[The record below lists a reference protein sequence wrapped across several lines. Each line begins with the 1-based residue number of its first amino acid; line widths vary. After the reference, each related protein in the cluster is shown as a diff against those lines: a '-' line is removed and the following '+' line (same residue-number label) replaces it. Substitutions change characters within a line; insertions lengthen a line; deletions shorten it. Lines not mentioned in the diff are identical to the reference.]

1 MMQGVKSYFVIGM
14 LIVSVSLIS
23 FVPAIGSSTA
33 PIVANDNEL
42 IIEDKDYSCKS
53 VDSMNFPYDDYVSTM
68 ESTDISIVYPVIGKI
83 YSFNT
88 EGVSRAL
95 ISLLNIAL
103 VIDRNL
109 EAGATVNGP
118 VDEVIFTLYQSNQ
131 EIETKT
137 SDSPDMEGRYTC
149 RFYSITSF
157 FGSYKLTAAAYHNGV
172 EVASNTVDKIVYLH
186 VGEGGN
192 RKPVPKAEFEFA
204 AWEGKEVEFDASQ
217 SFDPDGEIVSY
228 HWDFGDGGTSDEIAT
243 THIYNYPGIF
253 DVKLTVKDDE
263 GYSEASTGQIRIV
276 DYDLGCWITTKY
288 NGKSDEVKLDIGVNE
303 FIDMVYRGYDHRSY
317 KLTMDED
324 DDTYILIRFGKT
336 TVNGISAFMTTF
348 QVEIDQSTDL
358 SKDFEVN
365 LEFRF
370 PYSLL
375 LSPYQV
381 PSEEYFAGRVGYHY
395 YAENPKLQGPHD
407 VHTFF
412 YFGKG
417 SLQDPAILRM
427 KIDPY
432 PYGAEDIVPLSYE
445 VKFVTVDDNKVEQF
459 HRVLS
464 LEFDPATEVTI
475 TSVPR
480 EGKINYNFGSE
491 TAGETTTIS
500 FRAWGGAFSD
510 IIQRFI
516 LDPLPSFMRF
526 DLTILGERSFLYEA
540 SNSYD
545 LTYIVESQQSGE
557 IVKLELEDL
566 PRTIKVSWSLSIGLS
581 AAHGLID
588 LDMSSNLGKVKLYI
602 QGSSRPFF
610 EIDDFPRKLRVEGDI
625 DISALKGYIS
635 LSKYSGGTTTF
646 YLPITFDKWEMET
659 TVGIG
664 DGSWTASFDL
674 PNSGSNFVSIGL
686 DTNGKSM
693 FDADFS
699 LYDKSTG
706 REVIDVS
713 VNDLATDNLQI
724 SFNNA
729 NGQIQNFKWQGK
741 ITKFIDL
748 DLHVD
753 YQSLD
758 FNVKG
763 SFEFIEKG
771 KFLIELNKP
780 VEVTFVDMTT
790 GDFKLYGYISLYGD
804 RKIMIEWELMEN
816 GFFRVYTFGKPV
828 GNQFQLDF
836 EYDPSGGG
844 NYQYGF
850 KITGQDFI
858 EITRTIQWNTV
869 DRIIPRIWILG
880 DVPLPGDW
888 DVDVL
893 WKGKWYYDV
902 PNI

>member
-1 MMQGVKSYFVIGM
+1 M
-14 LIVSVSLIS
+14 LIVSIFHVSLGSILGAETNIS
-23 FVPAIGSSTA
+23 INGENEIKNQVNDYKST
-33 PIVANDNEL
+33 
-42 IIEDKDYSCKS
+42 
-53 VDSMNFPYDDYVSTM
+53 DSIDSQYTDDIYTM
-68 ESTDISIVYPVIGKI
+68 ESTDISIVYPIIGKI

-88 EGVSRAL
+88 EGVYRTL

-103 VIDRNL
+103 VIDRNF
-109 EAGATVNGP
+109 ETGATVDGP
-118 VDEVIFTLYQSNQ
+118 VDEVKFTLYQNKQ

-137 SDSPDMEGRYTC
+137 ADGPNMEGRYTC

-157 FGSYKLTAAAYHNGV
+157 FGSYKITAVAYYDGV
-172 EVASNTVDKIVYLH
+172 EVASNTVENIIYLH

-204 AWEGKEVEFDASQ
+204 AWEGKEVDFDGSE
-217 SFDPDGEIVSY
+217 SYDPDGEIVSY
-228 HWDFGDGGTSDEIAT
+228 HWDFGDGGTSNDITT
-243 THIYNYPGIF
+243 THIFNYPGIF
-253 DVKLTVKDDE
+253 DVKLTVEDNE
-263 GYSEASTGQIRIV
+263 GYSETAAGEIRIV

-288 NGKSDEVKLDIGVNE
+288 NGVSDEVKLDIGVNE
-303 FIDMVYRGYDHRSY
+303 FINMVYRGYGHRSY
-317 KLTMDED
+317 KLTMEDD
-324 DDTYILIRFGKT
+324 DDTYIELRFGKT
-336 TVNGISAFMTTF
+336 TINGISAVMTSF
-348 QVEIDQSTDL
+348 KVEVDQSTDL
-358 SKDFEVN
+358 SEDFEVN

-395 YAENPKLQGPHD
+395 YAEDPKLEGPHD
-407 VHTFF
+407 VHTYF
-412 YFGKG
+412 YFGKN

-432 PYGAEDIVPLSYE
+432 PYGADDIVPLSYE
-445 VKFVTVDDNKVEQF
+445 TKFVTVDDNKVEQF

-464 LEFDPATEVTI
+464 LEFDPATELTI

-491 TAGETTTIS
+491 TAGMTTTIS
-500 FRAWGGAFSD
+500 FRAWGGIFSD
-510 IIQRFI
+510 ITQRFI

-526 DLTILGERSFLYEA
+526 DLTVFGATSFLYEA
-540 SNSYD
+540 STSYD
-545 LTYIVESQQSGE
+545 LTYIVESEQSGE
-557 IVKLELEDL
+557 IVKLELDDL
-566 PRTIKVSWSLSIGLS
+566 PRTIRVSWGLSLSLTS
-581 AAHGLID
+581 ADGFID

-602 QGSSRPFF
+602 MGSNRPFF
-610 EIDDFPRKLRVEGDI
+610 EIDDFPRKLRVAGNI
-625 DISALKGYIS
+625 DITQLKGAIS

-646 YLPITFDKWEMET
+646 YLPITFGDWEMET
-659 TVGIG
+659 TVGLS

-674 PNSGSNFVSIGL
+674 PNSGSNFVSVGL
-686 DTNGKSM
+686 DTDGNPM
-693 FDADFS
+693 FSVDFT
-699 LYDKSTG
+699 LYNKKTG
-706 REVIDVS
+706 VEVIDVS
-713 VNDLATDNLQI
+713 VDALASDNLEV
-724 SFNNA
+724 SFNNV
-729 NGQIQNFKWQGK
+729 NGQIQNFKWKGK
-741 ITKFIDL
+741 ITKFVEL

-758 FNVKG
+758 FNVQG
-763 SFEFIEKG
+763 SFEFFEKG

-790 GDFKLYGYISLYGD
+790 GAFKLYGYISLYGD
-804 RKIMIEWELMEN
+804 RKIMIDWELMEN
-816 GFFRVYTFGKPV
+816 GHFTVYTFGQPV

-836 EYDPSGGG
+836 EYDPGGGG

-893 WKGKWYYDV
+893 WKGEWYYDV